1 LQTPSNRVETFLL
14 HIDLL
19 TEVGKIIKNISDST
33 TEPINGNVDCKDEA
47 ETTGVA
53 VTGLASC
60 AGGS

>member
-1 LQTPSNRVETFLL
+1 M
-14 HIDLL
+14 